1 MPLIQNQKQRMK
13 HKNIVYVLALLVFS
27 GVSCQN
33 TEPNESVS
41 QQEEV
46 GKTRVLTTFDS
57 LNLNIRNQPNNP
69 ELYNERANFFLI
81 TGEYNKALA
90 DVSKAIQLDTLNP
103 SIWIT
108 LADVYFAK
116 ERFVDSRAIL
126 LKTIKLD
133 PQNTAAL
140 LKLSRMYF
148 IYQDYKTALQ
158 YVDDALAI
166 EPMLEDAYFLKG
178 MTYAEKGDTAS
189 AIFQYQKSVE
199 VNPDFYDA
207 WIMLGNLQAAK
218 QNPLA
223 EQYYQ
228 NALNLDT
235 NNVHAIYI
243 MGLYYQE
250 NGNLEEAI
258 KKYESL
264 LAKEE
269 NENAYYNLGYVNLVY
284 LEDFPQ
290 AIMYFQK
297 ALNLNENYYDALFNM
312 ALALELSGD
321 KEDARMKY
329 KELLKKVPNHEK
341 ALSQLNQL
349 D

>member
-1 MPLIQNQKQRMK
+1 MK
-13 HKNIVYVLALLVFS
+13 HKNIVYVFALLLLF
-27 GVSCQN
+27 GYSCQEVEKK
-33 TEPNESVS
+33 EPDG
-41 QQEEV
+41 QQEKVVEA
-46 GKTRVLTTFDS
+46 RALTTFDS
-57 LNLNIRNQPNNP
+57 LNLNIRSQPNNP
-69 ELYNERANFFLI
+69 DLYNDRAKFFLI
-81 TGEYNKALA
+81 TGDYNKALA
-90 DVSKAIQLDTLNP
+90 DVSTAIQLDTLDP

-116 ERFVDSRAIL
+116 ERFVDSREIL
-126 LKTIKLD
+126 LKTIKMD

-140 LKLSRMYF
+140 LKLSRLYF

-178 MTYAEKGDTAS
+178 MTYSEKGDTAS

-207 WIMLGNLQAAK
+207 WVMLGNLQAAK

-250 NGNLEEAI
+250 NENLDEAI
-258 KKYESL
+258 GMYESL

-269 NENAYYNLGYVNLVY
+269 NENAYYNLGYINMVY

-290 AIMYFQK
+290 AIMYFQM
-297 ALNLNENYYDALFNM
+297 ALNLNENYYDAIFNLG
-312 ALALELSGD
+312 LALELSGD
-321 KEDARMKY
+321 KEDARLQY
-329 KELLKKVPNHEK
+329 KDLLKKVPNHEK
-341 ALSQLNQL
+341 ALLQLNQL